1 MKHEKTIRI
10 GCIGDSITAGTGL
23 ANPSQEAFP
32 AHLEKLLP
40 SNVTVLNFGNGG
52 KTMRSDLGVDS
63 YVNSNT
69 YQNLMQEAE
78 SLDIVTVMLGTND
91 AYHAKGWTDY
101 EVTRFKN
108 DYKALLA
115 SLAEKN
121 PTMQF
126 VLMNS
131 PACFGE
137 KPFRY
142 NMTPLRAFQSELVNE
157 LNESGCKIH
166 FFDMYSVTK
175 PLEEHFPDQLHPD
188 KDAHLIMA
196 QALSKPIAEMLI
208 IKT

>member
-1 MKHEKTIRI
+1 MRQEKTIRI

-23 ANPSQEAFP
+23 VSPKQEAFP
-32 AHLEKLLP
+32 ARLETLLHP
-40 SNVTVLNFGNGG
+40 NATVLNFGNGG
-52 KTMRSDLGVDS
+52 KTKRNDLGVDS

-69 YQNLMQEAE
+69 YQNLMQDAE

-91 AYHAKGWTDY
+91 AYHAKGWTEY
-101 EVTRFKN
+101 EVTRFKT
-108 DYKALLA
+108 DCKALFA
-115 SLAEKN
+115 ALAEKN
-121 PTMQF
+121 PAMRF

-142 NMTPLRAFQSELVNE
+142 NMLPLRTLQSELVTE
-157 LNESGCKIH
+157 LSEAGCNIH

-175 PLEEHFPDQLHPD
+175 PLEEYFPDQLHPN

-196 QALSKPIAEMLI
+196 QALCELI
-208 IKT
+208 ERLMIGN